1 MKSLFAARYGFAI
14 AIILLLSAVP
24 PASAQEKINV
34 NTASQEELAGL
45 PGMSKK
51 KVAKLIAG
59 RPYSSASD
67 LSKSGLTAKQIDK
80 ITPLLSF
87 EGGATAAA
95 PSPEAAETPAHGR
108 KHAASAA
115 TASSAEETTTAQTP
129 PQPGMVWVTKKT
141 KIYHEPGDRWYG
153 KTKHGE
159 WMTEADA
166 IKAGYRKA
174 K

>member
-1 MKSLFAARYGFAI
+1 MKSLLYAKYAFAI
-14 AIILLLSAVP
+14 AIIFFSAVL
-24 PASAQEKINV
+24 PATAQEKINV

-59 RPYSSASD
+59 RPYNSAAD

-80 ITPLLSF
+80 ITPLVSF
-87 EGGATAAA
+87 EGGASAAA

-129 PQPGMVWVTKKT
+129 PQPGMVWVTRKT